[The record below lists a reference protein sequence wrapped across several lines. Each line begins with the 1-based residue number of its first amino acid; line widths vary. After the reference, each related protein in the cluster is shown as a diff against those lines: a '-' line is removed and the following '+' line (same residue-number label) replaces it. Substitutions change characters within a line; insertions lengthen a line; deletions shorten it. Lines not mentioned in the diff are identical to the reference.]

1 VGVRP
6 SVCSLQVGS
15 DADAKLFPQIS
26 KRQGTRPLTAVGG
39 LLAYRSIGA
48 RPLPGPTP
56 RILPTSP
63 SDVTSFPPP
72 TAAAHHCSFAAV
84 SQFRFGGPA
93 SHYHDDFYPCQFS
106 PARLAPNCTTALPPL
121 LATSTSPCLIRR
133 GHATPHA
140 VRRVGP
146 ELRIGR
152 VRSGV
157 HLTMMGL
164 AGTAAAC
171 PLSLPR
177 CPEVSPICQEPGTIS
192 LGTNWST
199 PGRCQFP

>member
-6 SVCSLQVGS
+6 PVCSLQVGS

-39 LLAYRSIGA
+39 LLACRSIGA
-48 RPLPGPTP
+48 EPLPGPTP

-63 SDVTSFPPP
+63 SDVTPGPRPSQVSLPQLQQR
-72 TAAAHHCSFAAV
+72 TIAASQ
-84 SQFRFGGPA
+84 QFRSFVSVGLRRITMMISTPA
-93 SHYHDDFYPCQFS
+93 SFRQHDCS
-106 PARLAPNCTTALPPL
+106 PTPASDLHLPVSHSARA
-121 LATSTSPCLIRR
+121 R
-133 GHATPHA
+133 HAHA

-146 ELRIGR
+146 ELRIGK

-157 HLTMMGL
+157 HLAMMGL

-177 CPEVSPICQEPGTIS
+177 CPEVSPIC
-192 LGTNWST
+192 
-199 PGRCQFP
+199 